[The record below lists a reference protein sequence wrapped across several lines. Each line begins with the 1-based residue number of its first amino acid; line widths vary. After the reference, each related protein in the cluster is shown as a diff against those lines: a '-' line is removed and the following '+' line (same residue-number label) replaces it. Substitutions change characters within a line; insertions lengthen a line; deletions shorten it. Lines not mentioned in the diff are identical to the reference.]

1 MKFFKRT
8 LSFILAAIFALS
20 VMGLSV
26 SADEALPEGASYV
39 AGDADGD
46 AIINSSDALRVIYH
60 SSGHYEISNVVRRT
74 AADVNA
80 DGKLNST
87 DALFIL
93 YYSVGKI
100 DSFARKDLN
109 LRTIAGNITYDP
121 YTGCVID
128 SEGLGLVGFAY
139 DAKYNVFYATGA
151 GWQRTMGYTELYD
164 RLAAVAFMPLD
175 TIRIK
180 FNYAGMQWMVQLW
193 KGYYGLV
200 LAGCETGFYN
210 RPGDTPENHTTYNVV
225 SEEYHQEMS
234 CRFHY
239 GLSSFN
245 RYSKTWWLTGFS
257 PAIQNP
263 SNPGAA
269 IKQMR
274 VENTINFT
282 DVGLMNAFIEGLEG
296 VDHIFQNY
304 DGETRPFYF
313 KRGSNYKVTGTS
325 VWFEW
330 Q

>member
-1 MKFFKRT
+1 MKILKRALCAF
-8 LSFILAAIFALS
+8 LSAVIAFS
-20 VMGLSV
+20 VVGFSV
-26 SADEALPEGASYV
+26 YAEKEPLPDNASYV

-46 AIINSSDALRVIYH
+46 AIINSADALRIVYH
-60 SSGHYEISNVVRRT
+60 SSGQQLMNDVVRRT
-74 AADVNA
+74 AADVDNN
-80 DGKLNST
+80 GELNST
-87 DALFIL
+87 DALYIL
-93 YYSVGKI
+93 YYSTGKI
-100 DSFARKDLN
+100 DSFQRKDYN
-109 LRTIAGNITYDP
+109 LSTIAGNITYDP

-128 SEGLGLVGFAY
+128 NEGLGLVGFAY
-139 DAKYNVFYATGA
+139 DAKYGVFYATGA

-210 RPGDTPENHTTYNVV
+210 RPGDTPENQTTYNVV

-234 CRFHY
+234 CKFHY

-257 PAIQNP
+257 PAVQMSPATTIP
-263 SNPGAA
+263 M
-269 IKQMR
+269 MR

-282 DVGLMNAFIEGLEG
+282 DIGLMNAFIEGLED

-304 DGETRPFYF
+304 DGEIRPFYF
-313 KRGSNYKVTGTS
+313 QRGINYKVTGTT

>member
-1 MKFFKRT
+1 MNIIKRT
-8 LSFILAAIFALS
+8 LSVIFAAVLAFS
-20 VMGLSV
+20 VIGLSV
-26 SADEALPEGASYV
+26 SADEPLPANASYV

-46 AIINSSDALRVIYH
+46 AIINSADALRVIHH
-60 SSGHYEISNVVRRT
+60 SSGYYNITDVVRRT
-74 AADVNA
+74 AADVTA
-80 DGKLNST
+80 DGNLNST
-87 DALFIL
+87 DALYIL
-93 YYSVGKI
+93 YYSINKI
-100 DSFARKDLN
+100 DSFPRKDYRLS
-109 LRTIAGNITYDP
+109 TIAGNITYDP

-139 DAKYNVFYATGA
+139 DAKYGVFYATGA

-164 RLAAVAFMPLD
+164 RLAAIAFMPLD

-180 FNYAGMQWMVQLW
+180 FDYAGMQWMVQLW

-225 SEEYHQEMS
+225 SEEYHQEMT
-234 CRFHY
+234 CKFHF

-245 RYSKTWWLTGFS
+245 RYSKTWWLTGFA
-257 PAIQNP
+257 PAVQNP
-263 SNPGAA
+263 ANPGPS
-269 IKQMR
+269 IQQMR

-282 DVGLMNAFIEGLEG
+282 DIGLMNAFIEGLEG

-304 DGETRPFYF
+304 DGRTRPFF
-313 KRGSNYKVTGTS
+313 FTRGSNYKVTGSS

-330 Q
+330 K

>member
-1 MKFFKRT
+1 MKITKRL
-8 LSFILAAIFALS
+8 LSVALAAMLVLS
-20 VMGLSV
+20 IAGISV
-26 SADEALPEGASYV
+26 YAEKEALPDNASYV

-46 AIINSSDALRVIYH
+46 AIVNSADALRIVYH
-60 SSGHYEISNVVRRT
+60 ASGHHEMTDVVRRT
-74 AADVNA
+74 AADVDSN
-80 DGKLNST
+80 GTLNST
-87 DALFIL
+87 DALYIL
-93 YYSVGKI
+93 YYSTGKV
-100 DSFARKDLN
+100 DSFKRTDYN
-109 LRTIAGNITYDP
+109 LSTIAGSITYDP

-128 SEGLGLVGFAY
+128 KDGLGLVGFAY
-139 DAKYNVFYATGA
+139 DAKYGVFYATGA
-151 GWQRTMGYTELYD
+151 GWQRTVGYTELYD
-164 RLAAVAFMPLD
+164 RLAVVAFMPLD

-180 FNYAGMQWMVQLW
+180 FNYDGMQWMVQLW

-210 RPGDTPENHTTYNVV
+210 RPGDTPEDQTTYNVV

-257 PAIQNP
+257 PAVQTSPATTIP
-263 SNPGAA
+263 
-269 IKQMR
+269 KMR

-304 DGETRPFYF
+304 DGKTRTFRF
-313 KRGSNYKVTGTS
+313 VEGSNYRVTGTS

>member
-1 MKFFKRT
+1 MKTIRRIISV
-8 LSFILAAIFALS
+8 LMAAVLT
-20 VMGLSV
+20 V
-26 SADEALPEGASYV
+26 SIAGINVAAEEPLPDNASYV

-46 AIINSSDALRVIYH
+46 AIINSADALRIVYH
-60 SSGHYEISNVVRRT
+60 SSGYHLITDVVRRT
-74 AADVNA
+74 AADVDKNNE
-80 DGKLNST
+80 LNST
-87 DALFIL
+87 DALYVL
-93 YYSVGKI
+93 YRSTGKI
-100 DSFARKDLN
+100 DSFPRSDYN
-109 LRTIAGNITYDP
+109 LSTVAGNITYDP

-128 SEGLGLVGFAY
+128 NAGLGLAGFAY
-139 DAKYNVFYATGA
+139 DAKYNVFYATGS

-180 FNYAGMQWMVQLW
+180 FNYNDMQWMVQLW

-210 RPGDTPENHTTYNVV
+210 RPGDTPENQTTYNVV

-234 CRFHY
+234 CKFHY

-257 PAIQNP
+257 PAIQSSP
-263 SNPGAA
+263 ATTIPL
-269 IKQMR
+269 MR
-274 VENTINFT
+274 VEMTINFT
-282 DVGLMNAFIEGLEG
+282 DIGLMNAFIGGLED

-304 DGETRPFYF
+304 NGKTRAFYF
-313 KRGSNYKVTGTS
+313 TEGVNYRVSGTT

>member
-1 MKFFKRT
+1 MKNLKRI
-8 LSFILAAIFALS
+8 LSSILAVVLVFS
-20 VMGLSV
+20 VAGLSV
-26 SADEALPEGASYV
+26 YAEKEKLPDNASYV

-46 AIINSSDALRVIYH
+46 AIINSADALRIVYH
-60 SSGHYEISNVVRRT
+60 SSGHHQMKDVVRRT
-74 AADVNA
+74 AADVDAN
-80 DGKLNST
+80 GELNST
-87 DALFIL
+87 DALYIL
-93 YYSVGKI
+93 YYSTGKI
-100 DSFARKDLN
+100 TSFARKDYN
-109 LRTIAGNITYDP
+109 LSTVAGNITYDP

-128 SEGLGLVGFAY
+128 NKGLGLVGFAY
-139 DAKYNVFYATGA
+139 DAKYGVFYATGA

-164 RLAAVAFMPLD
+164 RLAAVAFMPLE

-210 RPGDTPENHTTYNVV
+210 RPGDTPENQTTYNVV
-225 SEEYHQEMS
+225 SEEYHQEIS

-239 GLSSFN
+239 GISSFT

-257 PAIQNP
+257 PAIQASP
-263 SNPGAA
+263 STTIPM
-269 IKQMR
+269 MR

-282 DVGLMNAFIEGLEG
+282 DVGLMNAFIEGLDN

-304 DGETRPFYF
+304 DGKTRPFNF
-313 KRGSNYKVTGTS
+313 INGSNYRVVGTS

>member
-1 MKFFKRT
+1 MKTFRRI
-8 LSFILAAIFALS
+8 LSAILAAVIAFS
-20 VMGLSV
+20 VVGLSV
-26 SADEALPEGASYV
+26 YAENEALPDNASYV

-46 AIINSSDALRVIYH
+46 AIINSADALRIIYH
-60 SSGHYEISNVVRRT
+60 SSGQHQITDVVRRT
-74 AADVNA
+74 AADV
-80 DGKLNST
+80 DKSGELNST
-87 DALFIL
+87 DALYVL
-93 YYSVGKI
+93 YYATGKI
-100 DSFARKDLN
+100 DSFPRKDYN
-109 LRTIAGNITYDP
+109 LTTVAGNITYDP

-128 SEGLGLVGFAY
+128 NEGLGLVGFAY
-139 DAKYNVFYATGA
+139 DAKYGVFYATGA

-180 FNYAGMQWMVQLW
+180 FNYAGMQRMVQLW

-210 RPGDTPENHTTYNVV
+210 RPGDTPENQTTYNVV

-234 CRFHY
+234 CKFHY

-257 PAIQNP
+257 PAVQVSPATTIP
-263 SNPGAA
+263 M
-269 IKQMR
+269 MR

-282 DVGLMNAFIEGLEG
+282 DVGLMNAFIEGLEN

-313 KRGSNYKVTGTS
+313 IKGNNYRVNGTS

>member
-1 MKFFKRT
+1 MNTIKKL
-8 LSFILAAIFALS
+8 LSAVLAAVLVLS
-20 VMGLSV
+20 IAGISV
-26 SADEALPEGASYV
+26 YAEEEPLPDNASYV

-46 AIINSSDALRVIYH
+46 AIINSADALRVVYH
-60 SSGHYEISNVVRRT
+60 ASSHHEMTDVVRRT
-74 AADVNA
+74 AADVDAN
-80 DGKLNST
+80 GKLNST
-87 DALFIL
+87 DALYIL

-100 DSFARKDLN
+100 DSFKRDDLN
-109 LRTIAGNITYDP
+109 LSTIAGNITYDP

-128 SEGLGLVGFAY
+128 DKGLGLVGFAY
-139 DAKYNVFYATGA
+139 DAKYGVFYATGA
-151 GWQRTMGYTELYD
+151 GWQRTVGYTELYD

-180 FNYAGMQWMVQLW
+180 FNYKGMQWMVQLW

-210 RPGDTPENHTTYNVV
+210 RPADTPEEQTTYNVV
-225 SEEYHQEMS
+225 SEAYHQVMS

-245 RYSKTWWLTGFS
+245 RYSRTWWLTGFA
-257 PAIQNP
+257 PAIQSSP
-263 SNPGAA
+263 ATTIP
-269 IKQMR
+269 KMR

-282 DVGLMNAFIEGLEG
+282 DVGLMNAFIEGLKN

-304 DGETRPFYF
+304 DGKTRGFHF
-313 KRGSNYKVTGTS
+313 VEGSNYRVTGTS

>member
-1 MKFFKRT
+1 MNISKR
-8 LSFILAAIFALS
+8 ILS
-20 VMGLSV
+20 VVMVLVLAFSIAGLNV
-26 SADEALPEGASYV
+26 NAAEKLPSNASYV

-46 AIINSSDALRVIYH
+46 AIINSADALRIIYH
-60 SSGHYEISNVVRRT
+60 ASSHHEITDVVRRT
-74 AADVNA
+74 AADVDAN
-80 DGKLNST
+80 GTVNST
-87 DALFIL
+87 DALYVL
-93 YYSVGKI
+93 YYATGKI
-100 DSFARKDLN
+100 NSLPRKDYN
-109 LRTIAGNITYDP
+109 LQTIAGKITYDP

-128 SEGLGLVGFAY
+128 NEGLGLVGFAY
-139 DAKYNVFYATGA
+139 DAKYNVFYATGS
-151 GWQRTMGYTELYD
+151 GWQRTVGYTELYD
-164 RLAAVAFMPLD
+164 RLAAIAFMPLD

-180 FNYAGMQWMVQLW
+180 FNYAGLQWMVQLW

-210 RPGDTPENHTTYNVV
+210 RPGNTPESQTTYNVV

-245 RYSKTWWLTGFS
+245 RYSKTWWLTGFAPAVQMS
-257 PAIQNP
+257 PATTIP
-263 SNPGAA
+263 
-269 IKQMR
+269 QMR

-282 DVGLMNAFIEGLEG
+282 DLGLMNAFIQGLEG

-304 DGETRPFYF
+304 DGKTRPFYF
-313 KRGSNYKVTGTS
+313 ERGVNYRVTGTS